1 MNKQLLQA
9 ERRYQELHPSTVAG
23 IPCLVG
29 VIDLYTDTSDGWAR
43 PQVCF
48 TFDIL
53 DRRGYRALWLERK
66 ATSADAVRFER
77 EIVDSRRAYAD

>member
-1 MNKQLLQA
+1 MKQLLQA

-29 VIDLYTDTSDGWAR
+29 VIDLYTDTSDGWAGSR
-43 PQVCF
+43 SCF
-48 TFDIL
+48 KYNIL

-77 EIVDSRRAYAD
+77 EIVDIRRAYAD

>member
-1 MNKQLLQA
+1 MKQLLQA

-23 IPCLVG
+23 ISCLVG
-29 VIDLYTDTSDGWAR
+29 VIDLYTDTSDGWAGS
-43 PQVCF
+43 QSCF
-48 TFDIL
+48 EFHLL
-53 DRRGYRALWLERK
+53 DRRGYRAQWLERK

>member
-9 ERRYQELHPSTVAG
+9 RYQELHPSTVAG

-29 VIDLYTDTSDGWAR
+29 VIDLYTDTSDGWAGS
-43 PQVCF
+43 QSCF
-48 TFDIL
+48 EYDIL

-66 ATSADAVRFER
+66 ATSEDAVRFVR
-77 EIVDSRRAYAD
+77 EIVDNRRAYAD

>member
-48 TFDIL
+48 SFDIL
-53 DRRGYRALWLERK
+53 DRRGYPAPWLEAK
-66 ATSADAVRFER
+66 LDTSIAYNDEARFLS
-77 EIVDSRRAYAD
+77 EIRGQ